1 MYESILTYLQ
11 ENTGDYA
18 MLVLQHLKISG
29 ISVAVAI
36 LVGVPIGML
45 SSKSLRLYNWFSGFF
60 GLLRVIPSLA
70 ILVICIPIIGIG
82 VFPSVVA
89 LSVLAIPPLII
100 NTALG
105 FRNLPPS
112 VLETAVGMGMDKW
125 RMFFTVKLP
134 LAMPLILTG
143 MRTAA
148 VEVIASATLA
158 AYIGAG
164 GLGTIILTGLGLY
177 RMDLLL
183 LGGVSVAILSLLVD
197 LFFSLLERRVT
208 SYRRK

>member
-1 MYESILTYLQ
+1 MYESIITYLQ
-11 ENTGDYA
+11 ENTGAYA

-36 LVGVPIGML
+36 LVGVPIGIL

-60 GLLRVIPSLA
+60 GLFRVIPSLA

-183 LGGVSVAILSLLVD
+183 LGGMSVAILSLSVD
-197 LFFSLLERRVT
+197 LFFSLLEIRVT
-208 SYRRK
+208 SYRQK